1 MTDTNGEPIATTD
14 ATPRAITI
22 EEAVA
27 LERAGCPRVS
37 PDGRLIAFCVG
48 EVSKAEEHA
57 RGAISLVP
65 SDGSAPPRPFTIGPG
80 LDADPAWSP
89 DGTRLAFISDR
100 HERGKPALYV
110 MPADGGEAERL
121 VTERGEASAPR
132 WSPDGSRIAFLLKEV
147 DSPEEEKRKK
157 EDRDDAVTVDTDDR
171 YTRLWLVDVASREA
185 TRLSPT
191 GQAPDPSA
199 PDGPA
204 PTEQHVLEHAW
215 SPDGSRI
222 AYLYTPT
229 PRINDAYA
237 ATLGTLTP
245 HPMADW
251 PPDPY
256 PRDRRSS
263 APLPAAGERELDA
276 ASGREGEL
284 DAAPGHKDRQRVFS
298 SAEPARS
305 TGPSTIAGSEAG
317 VLPSPAAEAAVPPSP
332 AHGRDGWAV
341 GSAEPRDQSAWVG
354 GEGSPGEGLCQ
365 VYGYP
370 KGLCWSP
377 DGTRLAVIGGEIQQP
392 FVPSN
397 AAPLVVPA
405 SGGEPRPACA
415 GHLMDVEWV
424 EWLSDD
430 ELVVAG
436 VEGTRG
442 AYYRLPVADAAA
454 QSPQHLSALFAAGQ
468 PERGTPRE
476 YALSRDRGT
485 MAWTRA
491 DTTSPGDLWAARPGG
506 DPIRLTTLNPQL
518 EGMAWSAPQEVSWT
532 APDGLEVRGLLIRP
546 VGYEPGRRY
555 PTVVH
560 PHGGPA
566 GAWTDNF
573 YASWHNWDGF
583 LAARGYAVL
592 LPNPRGSTGRGSAYL
607 AANKGDVGGGE
618 WQDVL
623 SGAQW
628 AIESGITDPE
638 RMGIGGWSWGGF
650 LTAWAITQ
658 TTVFKA
664 AVMGAGLSNLLS
676 DHGQNDIPD
685 LNRLIFDA
693 LPYDDFD
700 AYWRVSPLRHVA
712 RVTTPTLI
720 LHGEKDARVTPA
732 QGQEFYRA
740 LTVRGVP
747 ARFVLYPREGHPI
760 EERAHQ
766 LDLLRRVLEWFDS
779 YLAIGQ

>member
-1 MTDTNGEPIATTD
+1 MTDTNGEPMATTD
-14 ATPRAITI
+14 ATPRTITI

-27 LERAGCPRVS
+27 LKRSGCPRVS
-37 PDGRLIAFCVG
+37 PDGRLVAFCIG
-48 EVSKAEEHA
+48 EVSKVEEHA
-57 RGAISLVP
+57 RGRISLVP
-65 SDGSAPPRPFTIGPG
+65 SDGSAPPRPFTTGPG
-80 LDADPAWSP
+80 LDADPVWSP
-89 DGTRLAFISDR
+89 AGTRLAFISDR

-132 WSPDGSRIAFLLKEV
+132 WSPDGSRIAFLLREV

-157 EDRDDAVTVDTDDR
+157 EGRDDAVTVDADDR
-171 YTRLWLVDVASREA
+171 YTRLWLVDVASRA
-185 TRLSPT
+185 VTRLSPT

-222 AYLYTPT
+222 AYLYAPT

-237 ATLGTLTP
+237 AKLGTLTP
-245 HPMADW
+245 HPIADW

-263 APLPAAGERELDA
+263 APLPAAGE
-276 ASGREGEL
+276 GEL
-284 DAAPGHKDRQRVFS
+284 DAATSGEG
-298 SAEPARS
+298 EPEAA
-305 TGPSTIAGSEAG
+305 IAGSEDS
-317 VLPSPAAEAAVPPSP
+317 LLPSP
-332 AHGRDGWAV
+332 AHGRG
-341 GSAEPRDQSAWVG
+341 VG
-354 GEGSPGEGLCQ
+354 GEGSPGEGSPGEDLCQ

-415 GHLMDVEWV
+415 GHLMDVEWI

-442 AYYRLPVADAAA
+442 AYYRLPVADTAA
-454 QSPQHLSALFAAGQ
+454 QSPQHLSALFATGQ
-468 PERGTPRE
+468 PQRGTPRE

-491 DTTSPGDLWAARPGG
+491 DTTSPGDLWAARLGG
-506 DPIRLTTLNPQL
+506 DPVRLTTLNPQL

-546 VGYEPGRRY
+546 LDYEPGRRY
-555 PTVVH
+555 PTVIH

-623 SGAQW
+623 SGARW
-628 AIESGITDPE
+628 TIENGIADPE

-658 TTVFKA
+658 TTIFKA

-685 LNRLIFDA
+685 ANRLIFDS

-712 RVTTPTLI
+712 RVATPTLI

-740 LTVRGVP
+740 LTVQGVP
-747 ARFVLYPREGHPI
+747 TRFVLYPREGHPI

-766 LDLLRRVLEWFDS
+766 LDLLQRVLEWFDRFLVVS
-779 YLAIGQ
+779 C

>member
-1 MTDTNGEPIATTD
+1 MADTNSEPTATTG
-14 ATPRAITI
+14 ATPHTITI
-22 EEAVA
+22 EEAVS
-27 LERAGCPRVS
+27 LKRAGCPRLS
-37 PDGRLIAFCVG
+37 PNGRLVAFCVG

-57 RGAISLVP
+57 RGTISLVP
-65 SDGSAPPRPFTIGPG
+65 IDSSAPPRPFTTGPG

-89 DGTRLAFISDR
+89 DGMRLAFISDR

-110 MPADGGEAERL
+110 IPVDGGEAERL

-132 WSPDGSRIAFLLKEV
+132 WSPDGARIAFLLKEV
-147 DSPEEEKRKK
+147 DTPEEEKRKK
-157 EDRDDAVTVDTDDR
+157 EGRDDAVTVDTDDR
-171 YTRLWLVDVASREA
+171 YTRLWLVDVASREV

-204 PTEQHVLEHAW
+204 PTAQHVLEHAW

-222 AYLYTPT
+222 AYLYTVS

-237 ATLGTLTP
+237 ATMGILPLSRARERRAGPADPRLG
-245 HPMADW
+245 
-251 PPDPY
+251 
-256 PRDRRSS
+256 
-263 APLPAAGERELDA
+263 
-276 ASGREGEL
+276 SG
-284 DAAPGHKDRQRVFS
+284 
-298 SAEPARS
+298 
-305 TGPSTIAGSEAG
+305 GPVSHGS
-317 VLPSPAAEAAVPPSP
+317 
-332 AHGRDGWAV
+332 
-341 GSAEPRDQSAWVG
+341 G
-354 GEGSPGEGLCQ
+354 GEGSPGEGLCR

-370 KGLCWSP
+370 QGLCWSP
-377 DGTRLAVIGGEIQQP
+377 DGTRLAVIGGEVQQP

-397 AAPLVVPA
+397 ATPLVVSA
-405 SGGEPRPACA
+405 SGGKPRPACT
-415 GHLMDVEWV
+415 GHLADVEWV

-442 AYYRLPVADAAA
+442 AYYRLPVATSLSERGEPGTVGD
-454 QSPQHLSALFAAGQ
+454 LSALFAGGQ
-468 PERGTPRE
+468 PERGAPRE

-506 DPIRLTTLNPQL
+506 DPVRLTTLNPEL
-518 EGMAWSAPQEVSWT
+518 EGMAWSVPEEVSWT

-546 VGYEPGRRY
+546 LGYEPGRRY

-592 LPNPRGSTGRGSAYL
+592 LLNPRGSTGRGSAYL

-623 SGAQW
+623 SGARW
-628 AIESGITDPE
+628 AIESGIADPE

-658 TTVFKA
+658 TNIFKA

-676 DHGQNDIPD
+676 DHGQNDVPD
-685 LNRLIFDA
+685 LNRLIFDG

-740 LTVRGVP
+740 LTAQGVP
-747 ARFVLYPREGHPI
+747 TRFVLYPREGHPI

-766 LDLLRRVLEWFDS
+766 LDLLRRVLEWFERFLVVS
-779 YLAIGQ
+779 Y

>member
-1 MTDTNGEPIATTD
+1 MSTMADTNGEPTAITGM
-14 ATPRAITI
+14 TPRAITI
-22 EEAVA
+22 EEAVS
-27 LERAGCPRVS
+27 LKRASCPRVS

-57 RGAISLVP
+57 RGTISLVP
-65 SDGSAPPRPFTIGPG
+65 ADGNAPPRPFTTGPG

-110 MPADGGEAERL
+110 MPTDGGEAERL

-132 WSPDGSRIAFLLKEV
+132 WSPDGSRISFLLKEI
-147 DSPEEEKRKK
+147 DTSEEEKRKK
-157 EDRDDAVTVDTDDR
+157 EGRDDAVTVDTDDR
-171 YTRLWLVDVASREA
+171 YTRLWLVDVASREV
-185 TRLSPT
+185 TRLSPI
-191 GQAPDPSA
+191 GRAPDPSA

-237 ATLGTLTP
+237 ATLETLTP
-245 HPMADW
+245 QP
-251 PPDPY
+251 
-256 PRDRRSS
+256 
-263 APLPAAGERELDA
+263 PLPAAGEGEPDVATSAEREPDVA
-276 ASGREGEL
+276 TSAEREP
-284 DAAPGHKDRQRVFS
+284 DVATSHKDRQWVLS
-298 SAEPARS
+298 SAKPAHGA
-305 TGPSTIAGSEAG
+305 GPSTIVGSEDGDFPSPAAESENG
-317 VLPSPAAEAAVPPSP
+317 LLPSPAAESENSLLPSP
-332 AHGRDGWAV
+332 THGRGA
-341 GSAEPRDQSAWVG
+341 G
-354 GEGSPGEGLCQ
+354 GEGSPGEGVCR

-397 AAPLVVPA
+397 AAPLVVSA
-405 SGGEPRPACA
+405 GGGEPRPACI
-415 GHLMDVEWV
+415 GHAVDVEWV

-442 AYYRLPVADAAA
+442 VYYRLPAPDAAA

-468 PERGTPRE
+468 PERGAPRE

-491 DTTSPGDLWAARPGG
+491 DTTSPGDLWAARPDGN
-506 DPIRLTTLNPQL
+506 PVRLTTLNPQL
-518 EGMAWSAPQEVSWT
+518 EGMAWSVPEEVSWT

-546 VGYEPGRRY
+546 LGYEAGRRY
-555 PTVVH
+555 PAVVH

-566 GAWTDNF
+566 GAWTDGF

-623 SGAQW
+623 SGARW
-628 AIESGITDPE
+628 AIDSGIADPE
-638 RMGIGGWSWGGF
+638 RLGIGGWSWGGF

-658 TTVFKA
+658 TTMFKA

-685 LNRLIFDA
+685 ANRLIFDS

-700 AYWRVSPLRHVA
+700 SYWRVSPLRDVA

-747 ARFVLYPREGHPI
+747 TRFALYPREGHPI

-766 LDLLRRVLEWFDS
+766 LDLLRRVLEWFDRF
-779 YLAIGQ
+779 LAISR

>member
-1 MTDTNGEPIATTD
+1 MTDTNGESTTTTD
-14 ATPRAITI
+14 ATPRTITT
-22 EEAVA
+22 EEAVS
-27 LERAGCPRVS
+27 LKRASCPRVS
-37 PDGRLIAFCVG
+37 PDGRLVAFCIG

-57 RGAISLVP
+57 RGTISLVP
-65 SDGSAPPRPFTIGPG
+65 SDGSAPPRPFTTGPG

-89 DGTRLAFISDR
+89 DGARLAFISDR

-121 VTERGEASAPR
+121 VTERGELSAPR

-147 DSPEEEKRKK
+147 DSPVEEKRKK
-157 EDRDDAVTVDTDDR
+157 EGRDDAVTVDTDDR
-171 YTRLWLVDVASREA
+171 YMRLWLVDVASRA
-185 TRLSPT
+185 VTRLLPT

-199 PDGPA
+199 LDGPA

-222 AYLYTPT
+222 AYLYTAT

-245 HPMADW
+245 HP
-251 PPDPY
+251 
-256 PRDRRSS
+256 
-263 APLPAAGERELDA
+263 PLPHTGEGELDA
-276 ASGREGEL
+276 APGREGEL
-284 DAAPGHKDRQRVFS
+284 DAAPGHKDRQRVLS
-298 SAEPARS
+298 SAESAHS

-317 VLPSPAAEAAVPPSP
+317 VLPSPAAEAAVLP
-332 AHGRDGWAV
+332 APAR
-341 GSAEPRDQSAWVG
+341 GSGVG
-354 GEGSPGEGLCQ
+354 GEGSPGEGLCR

-377 DGTRLAVIGGEIQQP
+377 DGTRLAVIGGEVQQP
-392 FVPSN
+392 FAPSN
-397 AAPLVVPA
+397 AAPLVVPV
-405 SGGEPRPACA
+405 SGGEPRPACV

-430 ELVVAG
+430 DLIVAG

-442 AYYRLPVADAAA
+442 AYYRLPVADATAG
-454 QSPQHLSALFAAGQ
+454 SQHLSALFAAGQ

-476 YALSRDRGT
+476 YALSRDRST

-506 DPIRLTTLNPQL
+506 EPARLTMLNPQL
-518 EGMAWSAPQEVSWT
+518 ERMAWSAPQEVSWT

-546 VGYEPGRRY
+546 LGYEPGRRY
-555 PTVVH
+555 PTIIH

-628 AIESGITDPE
+628 TIESGIADPE
-638 RMGIGGWSWGGF
+638 CMGIGGWSWGGF

-658 TTVFKA
+658 TNIFKA

-685 LNRLIFDA
+685 ANRLIFDA

-720 LHGEKDARVTPA
+720 LHGERDARVTPA

-747 ARFVLYPREGHPI
+747 TRFVLYPREGHPI